1 MKQIDLSQLGGH
13 RFVKDDLRF
22 MNDRVTVLMQGL
34 TAVAPACI
42 LSGCVL
48 TANGGTGTYH
58 VSAGYVVIASELYRV
73 EAADTGV
80 SNSLNPLTQCFWN
93 LVETVVSPSPVTYKN
108 LTVKN
113 IHKERKMTVSGN
125 ASIFAYGVIPKWED
139 VVLDKFKGEWHEVGA
154 SGETA
159 YDNTWEG
166 AFNYPLRYRKD
177 GNNLV
182 ITGVAYNPTFTSG
195 TSDVIFI
202 IEDETLRPPHNL
214 LFMMRDVDDSFNP
227 VYILTTGEVRVS
239 KTGMTADPL
248 TCHFG
253 TVIVPLS

>member
-80 SNSLNPLTQCFWN
+80 SNSSNPLTQCYWN
-93 LVETVVSPSPVTYKN
+93 LVETVVAPSPVTYKN

-125 ASIFAYGVIPKWED
+125 SSLFAYGVIPKWAD
-139 VVLDKFKGEWHEVGA
+139 VVLEKFRGDWHEVGA
-154 SGETA
+154 SGEVQ
-159 YDNTWEG
+159 YVNDWSGDSN
-166 AFNYPLRYRKD
+166 FPIRFKID
-177 GNNLV
+177 GNFLV
-182 ITGVAYNPTFTSG
+182 ITGTAFS
-195 TSDVIFI
+195 SDYDSSTDNVIF
-202 IEDETLRPPHNL
+202 TLPVGFRPPHNIRL
-214 LFMMRDVDDSFNP
+214 YIRDSAGDF
-227 VYILTTGEVRVS
+227 VYVFIMANGEVKYT
-239 KTGMTADPL
+239 KTGQVNATIFFDFGVLTIPL
-248 TCHFG
+248 F
-253 TVIVPLS
+253 